1 MNGTMELQRTAGD
14 EREMEQYFTFFL
26 KDALYGIEIGMV
38 REIIE
43 YERICQVPCVP
54 GFIAGII
61 NVRGE
66 IIPIIDLSKRLFS
79 RETET
84 NRYTAI
90 AIVEVP
96 DNSEKVHAGIMV
108 DRVNRVR
115 DIPRG
120 EITTP
125 EAGYKIRADFMKG
138 IASDGE
144 DFIMLLNMDRVLNVD
159 ELSEPAMGRQRTAAQ
174 GFAGHA

>member
-1 MNGTMELQRTAGD
+1 MKGMLELEGTAGGD
-14 EREMEQYFTFFL
+14 GEMEQYFTFFL
-26 KDALYGIEIGMV
+26 KDALYGIGIGMV

-66 IIPIIDLSKRLFS
+66 IIPIIDLSTRLFS
-79 RETET
+79 RETVT

-90 AIVEVP
+90 AILEIP
-96 DNSEKVHAGIMV
+96 DAGEKVHAGIMV

-115 DIPRG
+115 DIPRAG
-120 EITTP
+120 ITSP
-125 EAGYKIRADFMKG
+125 EAGYKMRPDFMKG

-144 DFIMLLNMDRVLNVD
+144 EFIILLNMDRVLNVD
-159 ELSEPAMGRQRTAAQ
+159 ELSEPAMGRQRTEVRE
-174 GFAGHA
+174 FTGHA